1 LALAGELDGGTLQ
14 IRERRRSSAMKAVFF
29 VVATGFSILALSVG
43 AEACG
48 YKNKTV
54 DAGAKM
60 TVAEVPQTVT
70 PVQPTTKQ

>member
-1 LALAGELDGGTLQ
+1 
-14 IRERRRSSAMKAVFF
+14 MKAVFF